1 MYFVT
6 FIYYYFLDYVTSELG
21 LGKEPDLTN
30 IDSVMFMFT
39 LTWVDLFSHTALPA
53 GVSGGPP
60 RVPLH
65 ALTNVVKSG
74 VGRELALTCDAQAFP
89 LPTFR

>member
-1 MYFVT
+1 MYFVI

-39 LTWVDLFSHTALPA
+39 LTWVDLFFLTLPYQL
-53 GVSGGPP
+53 VCQVVP
-60 RVPLH
+60 RACLSMP
-65 ALTNVVKSG
+65 S
-74 VGRELALTCDAQAFP
+74 RM
-89 LPTFR
+89 